1 MRDAQGRPALAS
13 DSVCIHTGLQPGV
26 SARAEQ
32 KPEALEAELSSLTTK
47 ASGAV
52 VLNRTVSQTIADV
65 LSFAVYKA
73 DRFHASEAGER
84 ARDTLT
90 SNSKSIN
97 EQKNNVPID
106 ARGDPDSQDLENLES
121 DSLRWLSS
129 VSLLSNEPDTALFDG
144 GSERLFSRSSEIS
157 RLSYTDSE
165 RQGVSER
172 AAFPDL
178 AMREF
183 SVTRPRRW
191 SNLRSLEEGLETD
204 SIYIL
209 KTALLVQDLFK
220 YERDKYQRAAAAR
233 D

>member
-1 MRDAQGRPALAS
+1 VRDAQGRPALAS

-97 EQKNNVPID
+97 KQ
-106 ARGDPDSQDLENLES
+106 RTMFQL
-121 DSLRWLSS
+121 
-129 VSLLSNEPDTALFDG
+129 
-144 GSERLFSRSSEIS
+144 
-157 RLSYTDSE
+157 
-165 RQGVSER
+165 
-172 AAFPDL
+172 
-178 AMREF
+178 MREEILT
-183 SVTRPRRW
+183 VKIWKT
-191 SNLRSLEEGLETD
+191 SNRTPLDGFHR
-204 SIYIL
+204 
-209 KTALLVQDLFK
+209 FPF
-220 YERDKYQRAAAAR
+220 
-233 D
+233 